1 MVGLYTSVLQN
12 KNARHKGTGM
22 DFLLLK
28 IVLLVT
34 ADELGRRSRKTA
46 TPLGRLRHGITAQ
59 SGSMIL
65 VWSSVG

>member
-1 MVGLYTSVLQN
+1 V
-12 KNARHKGTGM
+12 
-22 DFLLLK
+22 DFVLLK

-59 SGSMIL
+59 GLDGSWL
-65 VWSSVG
+65 RVFLWVD